1 MPPIL
6 TLIFDT
12 TSTPRLARVPAIGQN
27 LPFVQRYPSCSTR
40 PQNAQPM
47 DLVWLAAGLPI
58 FADNAGA
65 FAAVVAPAVLPPVF
79 LKSEQNLRLYRAEGD
94 SVANAPT
101 AGNGLAYS

>member
-6 TLIFDT
+6 ALIFDT

-58 FADNAGA
+58 FAVNARVEHVPFGA
-65 FAAVVAPAVLPPVF
+65 GTGPFCNVPNMNQVDRFRVADRPQIP
-79 LKSEQNLRLYRAEGD
+79 
-94 SVANAPT
+94 
-101 AGNGLAYS
+101 